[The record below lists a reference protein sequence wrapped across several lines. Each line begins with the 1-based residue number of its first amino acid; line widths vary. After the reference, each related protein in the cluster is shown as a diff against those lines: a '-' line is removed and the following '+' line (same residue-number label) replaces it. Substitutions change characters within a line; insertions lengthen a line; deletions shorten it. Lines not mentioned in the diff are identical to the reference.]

1 MKLVQKITYAR
12 FSVLI
17 PLIST
22 IVITP
27 GLNTETQILGKFTFF
42 CISVLCLALILNQ
55 KLSLTFYKLWGWLA
69 LVIMTSFIAS
79 VLINRQN
86 FSEQL
91 FGVYGRNNGL
101 ILVIS
106 SILFFLISNT
116 LVDES
121 LGSLVLK
128 RLSQAG
134 WIVIIYFYIQIAD
147 WDVITWNQLYSS
159 PTSTL
164 GNPNFLSAFI
174 SIFLLANL
182 GLFLSSQRKFK
193 DIASLIF
200 CLTLGLIAMHLT
212 NSQQGILLFLA
223 GIWLFLGKFMF
234 EKKTWILIKAWLSL
248 TGIFLVV
255 ITLGVAEIGPGK
267 RIFDEYSLA
276 TRREYWLAGL
286 SMFKK
291 KPIFGNGLDSYLYN
305 FDNNKSANFVRL
317 HGEEL
322 TSSSAHNIY
331 IDLLQGAG
339 LIAALAYFTLNF
351 LVTFFAIKRFLKG
364 NVSHTFGALLVI
376 WLIIQIQSLIS
387 IQNIAINAWQWLIAG
402 FLVNNLRNSQKSYPG
417 TARAKVGESNPK
429 QKVIKP
435 ILTVLIVSLL
445 VAAPMALFQDI
456 KFAGAI
462 KTSNGNA
469 LINLARTFPFDT
481 YRANYTAKALED
493 GEYWYWA
500 IEVAKKSVSTNPK
513 NKDGWILILYS
524 KLSTSLE
531 KQQARGE
538 ILKLDPFWRPT

>member
-1 MKLVQKITYAR
+1 
-12 FSVLI
+12 
-17 PLIST
+17 
-22 IVITP
+22 
-27 GLNTETQILGKFTFF
+27 
-42 CISVLCLALILNQ
+42 
-55 KLSLTFYKLWGWLA
+55 
-69 LVIMTSFIAS
+69 MTSLIAS

-91 FGVYGRNNGL
+91 FGVYGRNNGF

-164 GNPNFLSAFI
+164 GNPNFLSAFL

-193 DIASLIF
+193 DLASLIF
-200 CLTLGLIAMHLT
+200 CLTLGLIAMYLT

-223 GIWLFLGKFMF
+223 GIWLLLGKFIF
-234 EKKTWILIKAWLSL
+234 EKKTWVLIKSWLSL
-248 TGIFLVV
+248 TGIFLGV

-276 TRREYWLAGL
+276 IRREYWLAGL
-286 SMFKK
+286 SMFRKE
-291 KPIFGNGLDSYLYN
+291 PIFGNGLDSYLYN

-317 HGEEL
+317 YGEEL

-339 LIAALAYFTLNF
+339 LIAATAYFTLNF

-364 NVSHTFGALLVI
+364 NVSHAFGALLVI

-402 FLVNNLRNSQKSYPG
+402 FLVNNLRDSQKSYSG

-435 ILTVLIVSLL
+435 ILSALFVSLL

-469 LINLARTFPFDT
+469 LIKLAKTFPFDT

-493 GEYWYWA
+493 GQYWYWA

-513 NKDGWILILYS
+513 NKDGWILIFYS

-538 ILKLDPFWRPT
+538 ILKLDPFWRPS